1 MRSARTILLFLVV
14 SALVLGCAGR
24 TDENKIKTLLTD
36 IQTAGEEKNI
46 KKMMNH
52 LSKTYSDPQ
61 GFNYDGIHGLLVG
74 YFFRYPKIS
83 VYINNLTVSVEKAQ
97 ARAVFQTVLVSGEK
111 TGSITDAIPQSL
123 GIWNFDVLLKKEPD
137 GWKVVSAKWEQVEM
151 MKPGES

>member
-14 SALVLGCAGR
+14 SAVVLGCSGR
-24 TDENKIKTLLTD
+24 TDEDKIKALITD

-74 YFFRYPKIS
+74 YFFQYPKIS
-83 VYINNLTVSVEKAQ
+83 VYISNLTVSVENAQ

-111 TGSITDAIPQSL
+111 TGSIADAIPRSL
-123 GIWNFDVLLKKEPD
+123 GLWDFDVLLKKEPD
-137 GWKVVSAKWEQVEM
+137 GWKVVSAKWEPVEM